1 MIFYV
6 LILNHTKCV
15 DWFLKEG
22 EKMINPSI
30 SGERLIKLRGTKSR
44 TEVARDN
51 ISYSTLQ
58 MYENGK
64 RTPRDE
70 IKIRLAKYYHT
81 TVHDIFFA
89 E

>member
-1 MIFYV
+1 
-6 LILNHTKCV
+6 
-15 DWFLKEG
+15 
-22 EKMINPSI
+22 MINPSI

-51 ISYSTLQ
+51 DISYSTLQ

-81 TVHDIFFA
+81 TVHEIFLQNNYTICVENELRKEA
-89 E
+89 